1 MFGKKFKVLKD
12 IPNIYEKVGDN
23 YPEYL
28 WVYSERGMLKYE
40 IIDDS
45 FGQPSPANY
54 HNGEYAKKLR
64 KRSSDILQKLI
75 NEGYIELIN
84 SN

>member
-12 IPNIYEKVGDN
+12 MPNIYEKVGDN

-40 IIDDS
+40 IIDDN
-45 FGQPSPANY
+45 FGRPSPANY

-75 NEGYIELIN
+75 NEGYIELLN